1 MVALAQQLT
10 GKKWG
15 LLIDGKVIEPEGNER
30 FTVHSPASGNVVA
43 TVIAATANDIDA
55 AAQSSHNAFKMWSR
69 LTGYEREK
77 IIRNATTHVRTK
89 ADEIGMLMA
98 LEQGKPFNQSRSE
111 IIGSCDTI
119 DYYAAEAVRIEG
131 YTNTTENNNIRS
143 WVIYQPVGVCA
154 VITPWNYPVSLLSW
168 KLGPALATGCTVVVK
183 PTEITPLSPTAFCM
197 ALLEGGIPPG
207 VINVINGK
215 GVAVGEALV
224 RHPLVQKVAV
234 TGSTSTGKRLMEI
247 FGPSLKKISLELGG
261 HCPAIVCEDA
271 DIDLAAKVVAYK
283 GFRNDGQ
290 SCSGVNRVYVHSSV
304 SAEFINK
311 LKQHAEKMSVGDGI
325 SDGSVD
331 LGPMCT
337 ASGVERT
344 IDHVNDALSKGA
356 LLITG
361 GKKPEGEQFS
371 SGNYYLPTVLTNVS
385 KSMKIMNE
393 ETFGPVVPV
402 DIFHSIEEAIQKAN
416 DTDYGLVSYLFTKD
430 FKTTVTVSESL
441 EAGTVAVNT
450 AAVNTNYAPYAGWK
464 NSGYGIELSRNA
476 VFEYLNTKH
485 IKVEMI

>member
-10 GKKWG
+10 GKNWG
-15 LLIDGKVIEPEGNER
+15 LLIDGKIIEPPGNDS
-30 FTVHSPASGNVVA
+30 FTVVSPANGNIVA
-43 TVIAATANDIDA
+43 TVTAANEKNIDDAVQTA
-55 AAQSSHNAFKMWSR
+55 HKAFASWSK

-77 IIRNATTHVRTK
+77 IIRKATAFVRTK

-131 YTNTTENNNIRS
+131 YTNPTENNNVRS

-168 KLGPALATGCTVVVK
+168 KLGPALSTGCTVVVK

-207 VINVINGK
+207 VINVVNGK
-215 GVAVGEALV
+215 GATAGEELI
-224 RHPLVQKVAV
+224 RHPLVQKVAM

-247 FGPSLKKISLELGG
+247 FAPSLKKISLELGG
-261 HCPAIVCEDA
+261 HCPAIICEDA

-290 SCSGVNRVYVHSSV
+290 SCSGINRVYVHRSIKN
-304 SAEFINK
+304 EFVER
-311 LKQHAEKMSVGDGI
+311 LWSYAEKMTIGDGI
-325 SDGSVD
+325 SDGAVD

-337 ASGVERT
+337 RSGMERT
-344 IDHVNDALSKGA
+344 IDHIKDAVAKGA
-356 LLITG
+356 TIITG
-361 GKKPEGEQFS
+361 GSKPPGEQFE
-371 SGNYYLPTVLTNVS
+371 SGHYFLPTILIGVN

-402 DIFHSIEEAIQKAN
+402 ESFATISEAIAMAN

-430 FKTTVTVSESL
+430 FKTTITVSESL

-450 AAVNTNYAPYAGWK
+450 SAVNTNYAPYAGWK
-464 NSGYGIELSRNA
+464 NSGYGIELSRKA

-485 IKVEMI
+485 IKVEMV